1 MKSLVFGSMALLV
14 FSVVAATLAT
24 AAPAVGTAKA
34 RGDYSP
40 GAYWGQSGGRSVR
53 HARDYSRGYQSY
65 ARHAPTITPQIAR
78 QEAAGV
84 GQNIAAAQTQFG
96 EMRKT
101 TTDAAALA
109 SLTLI
114 DQQLVAAAKA
124 HKLMHEMCKMETI
137 DGAAMMQCCK
147 DVDAA
152 LAKALA
158 EHEKMMKPFEV
169 EEPAAP
175 VAVR

>member
-14 FSVVAATLAT
+14 FSVVAATMAT

-40 GAYWGQSGGRSVR
+40 GAFWGQSGARSIR

-65 ARHAPTITPQIAR
+65 ARQAPTIVPQLAQ
-78 QEAAGV
+78 QEEAGV
-84 GQNIAAAQTQFG
+84 GQNIAVAQKQFA
-96 EMRKT
+96 EMRKA
-101 TTDAAALA
+101 TTDATALD

-114 DQQLVAAAKA
+114 DQQLVTAAKA

-137 DGAAMMQCCK
+137 DAAATMQCCK

-158 EHEKMMKPFEV
+158 EHEKMMKQLGV

-175 VAVR
+175 ADAK

>member
-1 MKSLVFGSMALLV
+1 MKSLFFGSMALLV
-14 FSVVAATLAT
+14 FSVIAATTAT

-40 GAYWGQSGGRSVR
+40 GAYWGQSAGRSIR

-65 ARHAPTITPQIAR
+65 ARQAPAITPQIAQ

-84 GQNIAAAQTQFG
+84 GQNIAAAQTQFA

-101 TTDAAALA
+101 TTDAAALE

-137 DGAAMMQCCK
+137 DGAATMQCCK

-158 EHEKMMKPFEV
+158 EHEKVMKQLGFE
-169 EEPAAP
+169 AA
-175 VAVR
+175 ASGDTH